1 MIFKRWAVRY
11 KHDKSPL
18 DAGTF
23 VHKIAAVKC
32 LEGLTNKDKLEIVQI
47 AMMSVELADHLAK
60 QLSEL

>member
-18 DAGTF
+18 DGCAF
-23 VHKIAAVKC
+23 VHKAAA
-32 LEGLTNKDKLEIVQI
+32 TDAMNSMPNKGKLEVVQI
-47 AMMSVELADHLAK
+47 AIMSVELAEHLAG

>member
-18 DAGTF
+18 DGSAF
-23 VHKIAAVKC
+23 VHKKAAEDA
-32 LEGLTNKDKLEIVQI
+32 LAMLPNKDKLEIVQI
-47 AMMSVELADHLAK
+47 AIMSVELAEHLAG